1 MTMLCDRI
9 FKNAVDSDFW
19 FGWWNQLRDVFV
31 KAELYYDLYTKISK
45 CGTDNFLIKAEG
57 SIFETAHFYCM
68 CFNNATV

>member
-1 MTMLCDRI
+1 MAMLYDRI

-19 FGWWNQLRDVFV
+19 FNQLRDVFV

-45 CGTDNFLIKAEG
+45 CGTDNFLIKAED

-68 CFNNATV
+68 RFNNATV